1 MRVAAYQGPYLP
13 FGSRDGV
20 GLVREQVAACRL
32 DGIELLCCPEAFLG
46 GLAHEST
53 GQDPRSVALD
63 VANGGLASVL
73 APIVSATGP
82 GLTVVVGFTERDG
95 DRVFNSAA
103 VVSDGSISV
112 YRKVFP
118 GQRTIISPGR
128 ELPVFLHGEV
138 PFGVIICND
147 IWYLEPARVLAA
159 RGASI
164 VTVPTNSG
172 HLLSDNAAEAL
183 RPRARGLAIARAVE
197 NHTTVLVAD
206 IAGHQ
211 GGRTALGSSCIVDP
225 DGIVLA
231 ETDPA
236 FVGLIVADVER
247 GRRDHGQRG
256 WDGHTNP
263 DVAAAFT
270 DLWHAPEP

>member
-13 FGSRDGV
+13 FGSREGV
-20 GLVREQVAACRL
+20 ALVREQVDVCER
-32 DGIELLCCPEAFLG
+32 DDIELLCCPEAFLG

-53 GQDPRSVALD
+53 GQDPRTVAFGVRDGELER
-63 VANGGLASVL
+63 VL
-73 APIVSATGP
+73 APLLPSPVTTI
-82 GLTVVVGFTERDG
+82 VGFTERDG

-103 VVSDGSISV
+103 VVSEGAIAV

-172 HLLSDNAAEAL
+172 HLLSEGAAEAL

-211 GGRTALGSSCIVDP
+211 AGRTALGSSCIVDP

-231 ETDPA
+231 EADPS

-247 GRRDHGQRG
+247 GRRDHGPRG

-270 DLWHAPEP
+270 DLWRSPAP

>member
-20 GLVREQVAACRL
+20 ALVREQVDICER
-32 DGIELLCCPEAFLG
+32 DDIELLCCPEAFLG

-53 GQDPRSVALD
+53 GQDPRTVAIGVRD
-63 VANGGLASVL
+63 GEIERVL
-73 APIVSATGP
+73 AALLPSPVTTI
-82 GLTVVVGFTERDG
+82 VGFTERDG

-103 VVSDGSISV
+103 VVSDGAIAV

-172 HLLSDNAAEAL
+172 HLLSESAAEAL

-231 ETDPA
+231 EADPSL
-236 FVGLIVADVER
+236 VGLIVADVER